1 MRISDWSSD
10 VCSSDLAVE
19 RDEVLARTWTCI
31 GVGAWVPQ
39 PGDLRPVQLQGLPLL
54 LLRDAAG
61 GLRVFHNVCSHRGL
75 RLVAEPCRVG
85 GHIRC
90 PYHSW
95 TYALDGSLKATPFIG
110 GPGTSTCDGF
120 DKAGHGLKPVR
131 SAVWGDA
138 VFVDLSGQAPD
149 FDAFIAPLSQPWGD
163 LDRKSTRLNSSH

>member
-85 GHIRC
+85 GHIRR

-95 TYALDGSLKATPFIG
+95 T
-110 GPGTSTCDGF
+110 
-120 DKAGHGLKPVR
+120 
-131 SAVWGDA
+131 
-138 VFVDLSGQAPD
+138 
-149 FDAFIAPLSQPWGD
+149 
-163 LDRKSTRLNSSH
+163 DRKSTRLNSSH

>member
-10 VCSSDLAVE
+10 VCSSDL
-19 RDEVLARTWTCI
+19 CI

-75 RLVAEPCRVG
+75 RLVAEPCHVG
-85 GHIRC
+85 RHIRC

-95 TYALDGSLKATPFIG
+95 TYALDGSLKATPFLG
-110 GPGTSTCDGF
+110 GPGTSTC
-120 DKAGHGLKPVR
+120 AGL
-131 SAVWGDA
+131 D
-138 VFVDLSGQAPD
+138 QAGNGPD
-149 FDAFIAPLSQPWGD
+149 RTTDVYGKGVTSRI
-163 LDRKSTRLNSSH
+163 N